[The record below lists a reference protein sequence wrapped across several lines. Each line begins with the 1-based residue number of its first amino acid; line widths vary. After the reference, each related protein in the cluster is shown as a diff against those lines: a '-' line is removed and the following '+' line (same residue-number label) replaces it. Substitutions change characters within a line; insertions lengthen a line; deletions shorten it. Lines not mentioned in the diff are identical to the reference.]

1 MIGGL
6 QPDRL
11 SSLLFS
17 GDDNGQAARFLY
29 SWPNTVPRKRPT
41 QEVDIGTAQRAF
53 RRLAALRMDEDQDGN
68 LVPRIIRL
76 SPEAADLFT
85 SWWTN
90 EATVNETQAGGMFKS
105 HLGKLPGILLRLSL
119 ILEYLWWS
127 VTDEREPVQVGEAAV
142 ASAAHLIE
150 DYYRPMA
157 VRAFGEAALP
167 AEERNAATIGRRI
180 IAKRLGRINAAEIRR
195 KWKLPGLRK
204 YDQVKAALQVLE
216 EANWISPVGVSK
228 GGRPPSDYAVNPRL
242 VGAS

>member
-1 MIGGL
+1 MSVDVGAA
-6 QPDRL
+6 Q
-11 SSLLFS
+11 
-17 GDDNGQAARFLY
+17 QAF
-29 SWPNTVPRKRPT
+29 W
-41 QEVDIGTAQRAF
+41 
-53 RRLAALRMDEDQDGN
+53 RLAGLRMDEDQDGN
-68 LVPRIIRL
+68 LVRRIIKL
-76 SPEAADLFT
+76 SPEAAELFA

-119 ILEYLWWS
+119 VLEYLWWAVS
-127 VTDEREPVQVGEAAV
+127 GDPEPIEVSEAAV
-142 ASAAHLIE
+142 ASAARLIE

-157 VRAFGEAALP
+157 VRTFGEAALP

-216 EANWISPVGVSK
+216 EADWISPDGVSK
-228 GGRPPSDYAVNPRL
+228 GGRPPSDYAVNPLL
-242 VGAS
+242 VGGNE